1 MREAE
6 PPPIFARYI
15 VVVAG
20 LTVLGFLA
28 WAAWAE
34 VDEIARGTGKVIPV
48 SKTQIVQTSE
58 PGIVQD
64 IPVRLGQAVKKGSL
78 LVQLENVTT
87 QSSLGEAAAK
97 ARALE
102 VKLSRLSLI
111 EDGDLNKGFA
121 CPDAVAAI
129 DPGVCANEAQLYNAD
144 REAYLNEVQV
154 LRTRVAQKR
163 SELSKIQANITRLK
177 DNIAGVERQLELYAP
192 LKEKQLIAESDVLAT
207 ERELT
212 DLKGELAV
220 YQESIPR
227 INGAISEAQ
236 LMANNAMIELRQE
249 ALAEK
254 AQVLAELSIV
264 ENTIEGAE
272 DRVRR
277 TDIRSPVDGVVNT
290 LDVNTIGAYVEPGSV
305 IAGVVP
311 TADTLLVE
319 ARISPRDVAFVRA
332 GQKALVKITAYDFSI
347 FGGLEGHVANISAD
361 SLVDKESGE
370 AFYIVQIET
379 DRSQLQRSGQDYPI
393 IPGMIAQAEILT
405 GRKSILSYLLKPI
418 NKARQEALTER

>member
-1 MREAE
+1 MKKPE
-6 PPPIFARYI
+6 PAPFFARFI
-15 VVVAG
+15 LVFAG
-20 LTVLGFLA
+20 LAITSFLL

-34 VDEIARGTGKVIPV
+34 VDEIARGAGKVIPV

-58 PGIVQD
+58 PGIVQE
-64 IPVRLGQAVKKGSL
+64 ISVRLGQAVSKGDL

-87 QSSLGEAAAK
+87 QSTLGEAAAK
-97 ARALE
+97 GRALE
-102 VKLSRLSLI
+102 AQLARLSLKEAGQLDADFKCPEQI
-111 EDGDLNKGFA
+111 E
-121 CPDAVAAI
+121 AI
-129 DPGVCANEAQLYNAD
+129 DPSVCLNEAQLYNAD
-144 REAYLNEVQV
+144 REAYYNDVGV
-154 LRTRVAQKR
+154 LRTRVSQKR
-163 SELSKIQANITRLK
+163 SELSEVQANITRLQ
-177 DNIAGVERQLELYAP
+177 DNIAGVERQLELFAP
-192 LKEKQLIAESDVLAT
+192 LQAKQLIAESEVLQT

-212 DLKGELAV
+212 DLKGELSV
-220 YQESIPR
+220 YRESLPR
-227 INGAISEAQ
+227 IREAINEAQ
-236 LMANNAMIELRQE
+236 LTANNVMIELRQE

-254 AQVLAELSIV
+254 AQVLADLSIV
-264 ENTIEGAE
+264 KNTIEGAE

-290 LDVNTIGAYVEPGSV
+290 LDINTIGAYVEPGSV
-305 IAGVVP
+305 LAGVVP

-332 GQKALVKITAYDFSI
+332 GQKAIVKITAYDFSI
-347 FGGLEGHVANISAD
+347 FGGLDGEVSNVSAD

-379 DRSQLQRSGQDYPI
+379 DRSQLMRNGQAYPI

>member
-6 PPPIFARYI
+6 PPPIFARFI
-15 VVVAG
+15 VLFTG
-20 LTVLGFLA
+20 LTVVGFLA

-111 EDGDLNKGFA
+111 EAGDLNKGFA
-121 CPDAVAAI
+121 CPDAVEAV

-163 SELSKIQANITRLK
+163 SELSEVQANITRLK

-192 LKEKQLIAESDVLAT
+192 LKAKQLIAESDVLAT

-220 YQESIPR
+220 YLESIPR

-379 DRSQLQRSGQDYPI
+379 DRSQLQRSGEDYPI